1 MQASGLCRILN
12 ARCATAPALCG
23 SWTTSVGSKRH
34 SPGSGIV
41 PEQVRVNQTWQAGPS
56 PRCAA
61 QHTNRGIIERLI
73 RMPFRGE

>member
-41 PEQVRVNQTWQAGPS
+41 SKRVRAYVLAQARPVAS
-56 PRCAA
+56 LSD
-61 QHTNRGIIERLI
+61 GIADSLSA
-73 RMPFRGE
+73 